1 MVFILG
7 ANLNIPVECGNYP
20 MLFLYTI
27 CELIMYNLVNML
39 KR

>member
-7 ANLNIPVECGNYP
+7 ANLNIPVECCNYR
-20 MLFLYTI
+20 MLFLYTV